1 MNWIVK
7 ASHVPHKL
15 IRILEGLFPEVGET
29 FAANQSACPS
39 SRDGDNGRQR
49 LLTTQ
54 FCDIAQLCILLR
66 LAEQLHL
73 ILARQL
79 NTV

>member
-1 MNWIVK
+1 MNLIVK

-29 FAANQSACPS
+29 YSANQSACPS
-39 SRDGDNGRQR
+39 SRDGDNGWQKALR
-49 LLTTQ
+49 TQ
-54 FCDIAQLCILLR
+54 FCDIVQLCISLR
-66 LAEQLHL
+66 LAEQVHL
-73 ILARQL
+73 IGARQL